1 MKIDWGKKVQ
11 TLFDLGG
18 ESYENRA
25 TRVAVKAGLILL
37 FLIVVWRFL
46 K

>member
-1 MKIDWGKKVQ
+1 MKIDWGSKIRTV
-11 TLFDLGG
+11 LDLGG
-18 ESYENRA
+18 ESYERRA
-25 TRVAVKAGLILL
+25 TRVAVKAGLVVL